1 MTFGSWAL
9 PEKPDPGGLP
19 NSRRFHQGAYSGAI
33 KQRMSAPVLL
43 QDLPSKTSRRLLKS
57 VTWTEADAAFPAHIP
72 LRQLVGQV
80 ARRGKRLVNL
90 RTAVA
95 WLTRRS

>member
-1 MTFGSWAL
+1 
-9 PEKPDPGGLP
+9 
-19 NSRRFHQGAYSGAI
+19 
-33 KQRMSAPVLL
+33 MSAPVLL
-43 QDLPSKTSRRLLKS
+43 QDLPSKTRRRLLKS
-57 VTWTEADAAFPAHIP
+57 VTWAEADAAFPAHIP

-80 ARRGKRLVNL
+80 ASRGKRLVNL